1 MARPHKDYQFCSIK
15 LDKEIYKFLKGMASK
30 ENTTM
35 THLLERAAI
44 EKYGIEKE
52 GNNGKQ

>member
-1 MARPHKDYQFCSIK
+1 MARPRKDYQFCSMK
-15 LDKEIYKFLKGMASK
+15 LDREIYKFLKEMASK

-35 THLLERAAI
+35 THLLEKAAV

-52 GNNGKQ
+52 KKNGKQ